1 MADSPAI
8 DHSLVQG
15 IVIYRWL
22 ALAWAIAGM
31 VIWRSYVEDPGQVSA
46 LLAVAFVFTVVVTVL
61 SRGAPGRVLRLPV
74 IITELL
80 IAASLLVADGFVHDV
95 SDTADPRPQSLPW
108 AWPAAAIISTAV
120 AFGRRA
126 GLVVALLLAA
136 ASWVGE
142 SQVHEVDKAT
152 VAIASRT
159 GLYVLAAVAAG
170 GAAHRIRAAEQEI
183 STVRAREEMG
193 RDLHDG
199 VLQTLAVIQRRVADP
214 ELSDLARDQERD
226 LRNYLFGAAH
236 SDDEPTSI
244 PIALRESAAM
254 VDRRFGGRTQV
265 VVVDD
270 LPEVSDGASHALVGA
285 ATEAMTNA
293 AKHANASKVV
303 VFVEPT
309 DDDKGVFCSIKDD
322 GQGFDLAR
330 LDLAG
335 PGRSSPE
342 AGGEGLRRSISQRME
357 EMGGTVEIESHQGRG
372 TEVRL
377 WVR

>member
-22 ALAWAIAGM
+22 ALAWAIAGTL
-31 VIWRSYVEDPGQVSA
+31 IWRSYLDQPAIAAG
-46 LLAVAFVFTVVVTVL
+46 LLTVAFGFTVLMTL
-61 SRGAPGRVLRLPV
+61 MSRTAPNRTLRLPL
-74 IITELL
+74 IITEVV
-80 IAASLLVADGFVHDV
+80 IGAALLVADGFVNDV
-95 SDTADPRPQSLPW
+95 SDKLDPRPQSLPW
-108 AWPAAAIISTAV
+108 AWPAAAIISMAV

-126 GLVVALLLAA
+126 GFVVALLLAV

-142 SQVHEVDKAT
+142 SQVHEVDKTT

-170 GAAHRIRAAEQEI
+170 GAAHRIREAEKEI

-199 VLQTLAVIQRRVADP
+199 VLQTLAVIQRRSGDP
-214 ELSDLARDQERD
+214 VLADLARDQERD
-226 LRNYLFGAAH
+226 LRNYLFGA
-236 SDDEPTSI
+236 STEPTSI
-244 PIALRESAAM
+244 PAALRNAAAM

-270 LPEVSDGASHALVGA
+270 LPSLSDGAAHALVGA

-293 AKHANASKVV
+293 AKHARDSNVV

-309 DDDKGVFCSIKDD
+309 DDDKGVFCSVKDD
-322 GQGFDLAR
+322 GAGFDPDAV
-330 LDLAG
+330 
-335 PGRSSPE
+335 RS
-342 AGGEGLRRSISQRME
+342 GEGLKGSIVGRMN
-357 EMGGTVEIESHQGRG
+357 EMGGTVEIDSRPGRG

-377 WVR
+377 WVH